1 MGGLKASRT
10 ETKGTVHFENEELSG
25 IHIKYYHVKGDKFG
39 VEVVLP
45 EAVAKRIDIEK
56 MQSGEHPKGYYTMGN
71 MMEVI
76 AVLTRHSVMHPD
88 CVEVINFDGT
98 KQDVSDIG
106 VDKMMMEML
115 QGVAQE
121 QYEKEV
127 AAGIVPEGMT
137 FEEWTEVSAPDMDAI
152 ENADK
157 KRTLH

>member
-1 MGGLKASRT
+1 MSGLKASRT
-10 ETKGTVHFENEELSG
+10 DTKGTVHFDNEELSG
-25 IHIKYYHVKGDKFG
+25 IHIKYYHVEGDKFG

-45 EAVAKRIDIEK
+45 EGIAKRIDIEK

-76 AVLTRHSVMHPD
+76 AVLTRQSVMHPD

-127 AAGIVPEGMT
+127 AAGIVPDGMT
-137 FEEWTEVSAPDMDAI
+137 FDEWTEVSVPDA
-152 ENADK
+152 ETLDK
-157 KRTLH
+157 TSKKPTLH